1 MIPHVHLPPNR
12 INEERSA
19 FARGPR
25 ERQLRIIVDR
35 ATAPAGEALDLLLR
49 FAGHPLVEVLST
61 RAEGLPRLAVSPI
74 DPATDQARTIIT
86 RPAGPTNYSAV
97 RSASRALRLA
107 DELLQASPTIAD
119 REEVIRVLLL
129 AFAAAECYG
138 ADALVTGSP
147 ILLDR
152 TIQRSGAA
160 ASNAMTV
167 AEGLALLGLHLR
179 LRGDFTMDRGPGYRG
194 SIDRGLFYWDLARA
208 LLPSAWQCSSGA
220 QQYGQATGNDSM
232 FQLVLSAITRLGNSL
247 RARDYLHG
255 QLKLVQTHD
264 TADDALFYLDTFL
277 VFMVGAFDTIARVA
291 HLAYGLNPKKL
302 RRARWRDDKDWRPTQ
317 LQPVALRLHGSWT
330 SARRPAMPWICWRCC
345 ATGSMVRPCGRS
357 ASSVQADS
365 VRASCFCPRTRKP
378 SCWPSS
384 PEGEATILGGSA
396 RRAAW
401 ASPWRWTDSSKK
413 YCRRQSQLW
422 TSSSGQSPTRSPSCP
437 ECRLRVFLPV
447 HQPATRFTLPPGGD
461 YSSLQDS
468 EAQTEQ
474 L

>member
-1 MIPHVHLPPNR
+1 MIPHVYLPR
-12 INEERSA
+12 GHINQERSA
-19 FARGPR
+19 FARGPK
-25 ERQLRIIVDR
+25 ERQLRVIVDR
-35 ATAPAGEALDLLLR
+35 ATAPAGEGLDLLLR

-74 DPATDQARTIIT
+74 DPATDQARTVIT

-97 RSASRALRLA
+97 RSASRALGLA
-107 DELLQASPTIAD
+107 DELLQASPAIGD

-152 TIQRSGAA
+152 AIQRPGAP

-208 LLPSAWQCSSGA
+208 LLPSTWRCGSGA
-220 QQYGQATGNDSM
+220 QQYGQATGDDRM
-232 FQLVLSAITRLGNSL
+232 LPLVLSAITRLGNSL

-277 VFMVGAFDTIARVA
+277 VFMVGAFDAIGRVA
-291 HLAYGLNPKKL
+291 HLACGLNSTKL
-302 RRARWRDDKDWRPTQ
+302 RGAQWRDDTGWRPKQ
-317 LQPVALRLHGSWT
+317 LQPVAPALAQLMNKGTPARDALDMLALLRNTIHGEALRSVGVQRPGRLRESLLLLPKDKET
-330 SARRPAMPWICWRCC
+330 ELLTVVARRGGNQTWGISKVGSRGVAMEMDRFIEEILPQAAAALDTLIQEISDRI
-345 ATGSMVRPCGRS
+345 TKLPG
-357 ASSVQADS
+357 VQAGS
-365 VRASCFCPRTRKP
+365 LPTGPPASDPLDPT
-378 SCWPSS
+378 
-384 PEGEATILGGSA
+384 TGG
-396 RRAAW
+396 RL
-401 ASPWRWTDSSKK
+401 
-413 YCRRQSQLW
+413 QLLA
-422 TSSSGQSPTRSPSCP
+422 G
-437 ECRLRVFLPV
+437 L
-447 HQPATRFTLPPGGD
+447 
-461 YSSLQDS
+461 
-468 EAQTEQ
+468 
-474 L
+474 

>member
-61 RAEGLPRLAVSPI
+61 RAEGLPHLAVSPI
-74 DPATDQARTIIT
+74 DPATDQARTVIT

-107 DELLQASPTIAD
+107 DELLQASPAIAD

-147 ILLDR
+147 IVLDR
-152 TIQRSGAA
+152 TIQRSGAP

-179 LRGDFTMDRGPGYRG
+179 VRGDFTMDRGPGYRG

-208 LLPSAWQCSSGA
+208 LLPSAWQCGSGA

-232 FQLVLSAITRLGNSL
+232 FQLVLSAITRLGNGL

-291 HLAYGLNPKKL
+291 HLAYGLNPTKL
-302 RRARWRDDKDWRPTQ
+302 RRARWRDDKDWRPKQ
-317 LQPVALRLHGSWT
+317 LQPVAPALARLMDKRTPARDALDMLALLRNTIHGEALRSVGVQRPGRLRESLLLVPKHEET
-330 SARRPAMPWICWRCC
+330 ELLAVVARRGGNHTWGISKAGGLGVAMEMDRFIEEVLPQAVAALDTLIWSVSDRITKLPGVQAASL
-345 ATGSMVRPCGRS
+345 ATGPP
-357 ASSVQADS
+357 ASDP
-365 VRASCFCPRTRKP
+365 F
-378 SCWPSS
+378 
-384 PEGEATILGGSA
+384 
-396 RRAAW
+396 
-401 ASPWRWTDSSKK
+401 D
-413 YCRRQSQLW
+413 
-422 TSSSGQSPTRSPSCP
+422 
-437 ECRLRVFLPV
+437 
-447 HQPATRFTLPPGGD
+447 PATGGRM
-461 YSSLQDS
+461 
-468 EAQTEQ
+468 Q
-474 L
+474 LLAGL